1 MSNEYFKLLLS
12 EKWTPKK
19 THKGK
24 PWTGPLQ
31 YEDPSGEL
39 MMTPADKKK
48 YTHTINPLPHRHH
61 QKETR
66 VVSTRRPS
74 RRALRGTAPPQPY
87 VFSFFAFAAALL
99 LLFFLLLLSLWL
111 LLRVPYT
118 CACPSASL
126 FDPFPLPCLL

>member
-39 MMTPADKKK
+39 LMLPADM
-48 YTHTINPLPHRHH
+48 
-61 QKETR
+61 
-66 VVSTRRPS
+66 
-74 RRALRGTAPPQPY
+74 
-87 VFSFFAFAAALL
+87 ALL
-99 LLFFLLLLSLWL
+99 DPSTFARLPALMHAYPM
-111 LLRVPYT
+111 LR
-118 CACPSASL
+118 
-126 FDPFPLPCLL
+126 CLLGWVKRP